1 VTGSSLRHPVN
12 PDTEYRNP
20 LGTVNRTAVETLDVI
35 EGVLTHRGGVT
46 NPLTGDHVPEER
58 YARLMLSDI
67 VAVIE
72 GRI

>member
-20 LGTVNRTAVETLDVI
+20 LGTVNRTTVETLDVI
-35 EGVLTHRGGVT
+35 ERILTRRGGI
-46 NPLTGDHVPEER
+46 PSLCGHRVPEER